1 MKLLLYLLHTT
12 ACITNASKK
21 ALAIQVHVG
30 NKLEKLHMKITRIKI
45 ENFRSIKNTEFNTS
59 DFNIA
64 VGQNNCGKTN
74 FFEAIQFLF
83 NGISS
88 RQNVT
93 ELKHKRQT
101 ENEILVELEFSGAQQ
116 GAENMLNQANK
127 TKILN
132 ALNNND
138 TVVISRST
146 SEDVKKRKFI
156 VNGIEVNPKT
166 GFDKALNDF
175 LPKFEYITTKQYYDE
190 VAKYSKTTP
199 MGIMLSGV
207 LSAIL
212 QENVQYRE
220 FQTKFRELF
229 EDDNSEIKTEFDKVG
244 NNVQMYLE
252 KQFPDCTKVKF
263 EVTAPLFDDL
273 LKNFETTIDDGV
285 ETSAEEKGDGMQRA
299 LMLAIIQAYAD
310 FRKSNEDLGKS
321 FLFFI
326 DEAELHLH
334 PTAQRKLKD
343 VLYTL
348 SNNNDQVFINTHSSV
363 FVADNFEN
371 QSILKVEKLEGQT
384 EFELTTD
391 LDKPYVVFE
400 LLGGSPSD
408 LLLPKNFLIVEGQS
422 EFELLTRVIKRFYS
436 DRPNIQIIKANGDI
450 DQVVRTINSIEKAFI
465 PLNSSIYGTK
475 TVILIDE
482 PSEQT
487 IGGVNQFLLNYK
499 SLKQN
504 GQFFQLVGRD
514 LEQSY
519 PNQVCP
525 IYGNWKKTQEE
536 LDAENETGK
545 RIITGTKKKKLAK
558 HVGLKIT
565 QEQFEN
571 ELNICF
577 LALEKSWELAY

>member
-1 MKLLLYLLHTT
+1 
-12 ACITNASKK
+12 
-21 ALAIQVHVG
+21 
-30 NKLEKLHMKITRIKI
+30 MKITRIKI

-74 FFEAIQFLF
+74 FFEAIQFF
-83 NGISS
+83 YNGLG
-88 RQNVT
+88 RGQNLN
-93 ELKHKRQT
+93 ELKHKRQSN
-101 ENEILVELEFSGAQQ
+101 NEILVELEFSGAQQ
-116 GAENMLNQANK
+116 GAENMQNQTNK
-127 TKILN
+127 TKIQN
-132 ALNNND
+132 ALSESD
-138 TVVISRST
+138 TVVVSRSST
-146 SEDVKKRKFI
+146 DVKKRKFI
-156 VNGIEVNPKT
+156 VNGEEVNPGT

-175 LPKFEYITTKQYYDE
+175 LPKFEYVTTKQYYDA

-212 QENVQYRE
+212 QENEQYQE

-229 EDDNSEIKTEFDKVG
+229 EDDNSEIKTEFDNVG
-244 NNVQMYLE
+244 NNVQVYLE

-263 EVTAPLFDDL
+263 EVTAPVFDDL

-285 ETSAEEKGDGMQRA
+285 ETTAEEKGDGMQRA
-299 LMLAIIQAYAD
+299 LMLAIIQAFAD
-310 FRKSNEDLGKS
+310 FRKSNDDLGKS

-334 PTAQRKLKD
+334 PTAQRKLKN
-343 VLYTL
+343 VLHTL
-348 SNNNDQVFINTHSSV
+348 SRSNDQVFINTHSSV

-371 QSILKVEKLEGQT
+371 QSILKVEKLDGQT
-384 EFELTTD
+384 EFELTNE

-436 DRPNIQIIKANGDI
+436 EKPRIQIIKANGDI
-450 DQVVRTINSIEKAFI
+450 DQVERTINAIEKAFI
-465 PLNSSIYGTK
+465 PLNSSIYSER

-487 IGGVNQFLLNYK
+487 QGGVNQFLQNYGGLN
-499 SLKQN
+499 QN
-504 GQFFQLVGRD
+504 GQFFQLNGRD
-514 LEQSY
+514 IEQSY
-519 PNQVCP
+519 PNQACE
-525 IYGNWKKTQEE
+525 IYGNWRKTQEE
-536 LDAENETGK
+536 LDAVNENGK
-545 RIITGTKKKKLAK
+545 KIITGSKKKKLAK
-558 HVGLKIT
+558 YVGNNIT
-565 QEQFEN
+565 QDQFEN
-571 ELNICF
+571 ELNIC
-577 LALEKSWELAY
+577 LQALEKCWELAY

>member
-1 MKLLLYLLHTT
+1 VFNRKL
-12 ACITNASKK
+12 ITFNSRTNHSREVTSKQK
-21 ALAIQVHVG
+21 
-30 NKLEKLHMKITRIKI
+30 KPHMKITRIKI
-45 ENFRSIKNTEFNTS
+45 ENFRSIKNTEFNTT

-83 NGISS
+83 NGLSKG
-88 RQNVT
+88 QNIF
-93 ELKHKRQT
+93 ELKHKRQS

-116 GAENMLNQANK
+116 GAENMRNQTNK
-127 TKILN
+127 TKILS
-132 ALNNND
+132 ALSESD
-138 TVVISRST
+138 SVVISRST
-146 SEDVKKRKFI
+146 SLDVKKRKFI
-156 VNGIEVNPKT
+156 VKGVEVNPGT

-175 LPKFEYITTKQYYDE
+175 LPKFEYVTTKQYYDA

-207 LSAIL
+207 LTAIL
-212 QENVQYRE
+212 QENIQYQE
-220 FQTKFRELF
+220 FQAKFRELF
-229 EDDNSEIKTEFDKVG
+229 EDDNSEIKTEFDNVG
-244 NNVQMYLE
+244 NRVQIYLE

-263 EVTAPLFDDL
+263 EVTAPVFDDL

-285 ETSAEEKGDGMQRA
+285 ETTAEEKGDGMQRA

-310 FRKSNEDLGKS
+310 FRKSNDDMGKS

-348 SNNNDQVFINTHSSV
+348 SNENDQVFINTHSSV

-371 QSILKVEKLEGQT
+371 QSILKVEKLDGQT
-384 EFELTTD
+384 EFEQTNE

-408 LLLPKNFLIVEGQS
+408 LLLPRNFLIVEGQS

-436 DRPNIQIIKANGDI
+436 DKPKIQIIKANGDI

-465 PLNSSIYGTK
+465 PLESSIYGEK
-475 TVILIDE
+475 TTILIDE

-487 IGGVNQFLLNYK
+487 KGRVTQFLDNHK
-499 SLKQN
+499 SLKN
-504 GQFFQLVGRD
+504 DNRFFKLIGRD

-525 IYGNWKKTQEE
+525 TYGNWRKTQAE
-536 LDAENETGK
+536 LDAVNANDK
-545 RIITGTKKKKLAK
+545 RIITGTKKKQLAK
-558 HVGLKIT
+558 HVGLNIT
-565 QEQFEN
+565 QEQFEDD
-571 ELNICF
+571 LKICF
-577 LALEKSWELAY
+577 QALEKCWELAY

>member
-1 MKLLLYLLHTT
+1 
-12 ACITNASKK
+12 
-21 ALAIQVHVG
+21 
-30 NKLEKLHMKITRIKI
+30 MKITRIKI
-45 ENFRSIKNTEFNTS
+45 ENFRSIKNTEFNTT

-74 FFEAIQFLF
+74 FFESIQFLF
-83 NGISS
+83 NGLS
-88 RQNVT
+88 RGQNVS

-116 GAENMLNQANK
+116 GAENMQNQTNK

-132 ALNNND
+132 ALNESD

-146 SEDVKKRKFI
+146 AVDVKKRKFI
-156 VNGIEVNPKT
+156 VNGEEVNPGT

-175 LPKFEYITTKQYYDE
+175 LPKFEYVTTKQYYDA

-207 LSAIL
+207 LTAIL
-212 QENVQYRE
+212 QENVQYQE
-220 FQTKFRELF
+220 FQAKFRELF
-229 EDDNSEIKTEFDKVG
+229 EDDNSEIKTEFDNVG
-244 NNVQMYLE
+244 NKVQIYLE

-263 EVTAPLFDDL
+263 EVTAPVFDDL

-285 ETSAEEKGDGMQRA
+285 ETTAEEKGDGMQRA

-310 FRKSNEDLGKS
+310 FRKSNDDMGKS

-348 SNNNDQVFINTHSSV
+348 SNENDQVFINTHSSV
-363 FVADNFEN
+363 FVADNFAN
-371 QSILKVEKLEGQT
+371 QSILKVEKSEGQT
-384 EFELTTD
+384 EFELTNE

-408 LLLPKNFLIVEGQS
+408 LLLPQNFLIVEGQS
-422 EFELLTRVIKRFYS
+422 EFELLTRVIKRFYA
-436 DRPNIQIIKANGDI
+436 DQPKIQIIKANGDI
-450 DQVVRTINSIEKAFI
+450 NQVERTINSIEKAFI
-465 PLNSSIYGTK
+465 PLNSSIYGEK
-475 TVILIDE
+475 TTILIDE

-487 IGGVNQFLLNYK
+487 AGGVKQFLDNYK
-499 SLKQN
+499 ALNRN
-504 GQFFQLVGRD
+504 GQFFQLIGRD
-514 LEQSY
+514 IEQSY
-519 PNQVCP
+519 PNQECP
-525 IYGNWKKTQEE
+525 IYGSWKKTQEE
-536 LDAENETGK
+536 LDEVNENDK
-545 RIITGTKKKKLAK
+545 RIITGTKKKQLAK
-558 HVGLKIT
+558 HVGQNIT
-565 QEQFEN
+565 KEQFEN
-571 ELNICF
+571 DLSICHQ
-577 LALEKSWELAY
+577 ALVKCWELAY

>member
-1 MKLLLYLLHTT
+1 
-12 ACITNASKK
+12 
-21 ALAIQVHVG
+21 
-30 NKLEKLHMKITRIKI
+30 MKITRIKI

-74 FFEAIQFLF
+74 FFEAIQFF
-83 NGISS
+83 YNGLG
-88 RQNVT
+88 RGQNIT
-93 ELKHKRQT
+93 ELKYKRQST
-101 ENEILVELEFSGAQQ
+101 NEIFVELEFSGAQQ
-116 GAENMLNQANK
+116 GAENMQNQANK

-132 ALNNND
+132 ALSEND
-138 TVVISRST
+138 TVVVSRS
-146 SEDVKKRKFI
+146 SIDAKKRKFV
-156 VNGIEVNPKT
+156 VNGEEVNPGT

-175 LPKFEYITTKQYYDE
+175 LPKFEYVTTKQYYDA
-190 VAKYSKTTP
+190 VAKYGKTTP

-212 QENVQYRE
+212 QENVQYQE

-229 EDDNSEIKTEFDKVG
+229 EDDTSEIKTEFDNVG
-244 NNVQMYLE
+244 NKVQVYLE

-263 EVTAPLFDDL
+263 EVTAPVFDDL

-285 ETSAEEKGDGMQRA
+285 ETTAEEKGDGMQRA

-310 FRKSNEDLGKS
+310 FRKSNDDLGKS

-343 VLYTL
+343 VLHTL

-408 LLLPKNFLIVEGQS
+408 LLLPKNFMIVEGQS

-436 DRPNIQIIKANGDI
+436 NKPRIQIIKANGDI
-450 DQVVRTINSIEKAFI
+450 DQVERTINAIEKAFI
-465 PLNSSIYGTK
+465 PLNSSIYGAK
-475 TVILIDE
+475 TIILIDE

-487 IGGVNQFLLNYK
+487 IGGVNQFHQNYK
-499 SLKQN
+499 SLNQN

-519 PNQVCP
+519 PNQECP
-525 IYGNWKKTQEE
+525 VYGNWRKTQEE
-536 LDAENETGK
+536 LDAVNENGK
-545 RIITGTKKKKLAK
+545 KIITGSKKKKLAK
-558 HVGLKIT
+558 HVGLNIS
-565 QEQFEN
+565 QAQFEN
-571 ELNICF
+571 ELGICF
-577 LALEKSWELAY
+577 QALEKCWELSY

>member
-1 MKLLLYLLHTT
+1 
-12 ACITNASKK
+12 
-21 ALAIQVHVG
+21 
-30 NKLEKLHMKITRIKI
+30 MKITRIKI
-45 ENFRSIKNTEFNTS
+45 ENFRSIKNTEFNTT

-83 NGISS
+83 NGISKG
-88 RQNVT
+88 QNIS
-93 ELKHKRQT
+93 ELKHKRQS

-116 GAENMLNQANK
+116 GAENMRNQTNK
-127 TKILN
+127 TKILS
-132 ALNNND
+132 ALSESD
-138 TVVISRST
+138 SVVISRST
-146 SEDVKKRKFI
+146 NLDVKKRKFI
-156 VNGIEVNPKT
+156 VNGVEVNPGT

-175 LPKFEYITTKQYYDE
+175 LPKFEYVTTKQYYDA

-207 LSAIL
+207 LTAIL
-212 QENVQYRE
+212 QENVQYQE
-220 FQTKFRELF
+220 FQAKFRELF
-229 EDDNSEIKTEFDKVG
+229 EDDNSEIKTEFDNVG
-244 NNVQMYLE
+244 DRVQIYLE

-263 EVTAPLFDDL
+263 EVTAPVFDDL

-285 ETSAEEKGDGMQRA
+285 ETTAEEKGDGMQRA

-310 FRKSNEDLGKS
+310 FRKSNDDMGKS

-348 SNNNDQVFINTHSSV
+348 SNENDQVFINTHSSV

-371 QSILKVEKLEGQT
+371 QSILKVEKLDGQT
-384 EFELTTD
+384 EFELTNE

-408 LLLPKNFLIVEGQS
+408 LLLPRNFLIVEGQS

-436 DRPNIQIIKANGDI
+436 DKPKIQIIKANGDI

-465 PLNSSIYGTK
+465 PLESSIYGEKIT
-475 TVILIDE
+475 ILIDE

-487 IGGVNQFLLNYK
+487 KGGVNQFLDNHK
-499 SLKQN
+499 SLKN
-504 GQFFQLVGRD
+504 DDRFFQLIGRD

-519 PNQVCP
+519 PSQVCP
-525 IYGNWKKTQEE
+525 TYGNWRKTQVE
-536 LDAENETGK
+536 LDAVNANDK
-545 RIITGTKKKKLAK
+545 RIITGTKKKQLAK
-558 HVGLKIT
+558 HVGLNIT
-565 QEQFEN
+565 QEQFEDD
-571 ELNICF
+571 LKICF
-577 LALEKSWELAY
+577 QALEKCWELAY

>member
-1 MKLLLYLLHTT
+1 
-12 ACITNASKK
+12 
-21 ALAIQVHVG
+21 
-30 NKLEKLHMKITRIKI
+30 MKITRIKI
-45 ENFRSIKNTEFNTS
+45 ENFRSIKKTEFYTS

-74 FFEAIQFLF
+74 FFEAVQFLF
-83 NGISS
+83 NGVA
-88 RQNVT
+88 RGQNIT

-116 GAENMLNQANK
+116 GAKNMLNQANK

-132 ALNNND
+132 ALNKND

-156 VNGIEVNPKT
+156 VDGKEENPKT

-175 LPKFEYITTKQYYDE
+175 LPKFEYITTKQYYDA

-229 EDDNSEIKTEFDKVG
+229 EDDNSEIKTEFDNVG
-244 NNVQMYLE
+244 NNVQIYLE

-263 EVTAPLFDDL
+263 EVTAPVFDDL
-273 LKNFETTIDDGV
+273 LKNFETTINDGV

-310 FRKSNEDLGKS
+310 FRKSNDDLGKS

-348 SNNNDQVFINTHSSV
+348 SNENDQVFINTHSSV

-384 EFELTTD
+384 EFELTTN

-422 EFELLTRVIKRFYS
+422 EFELLTRVIKRFYPNK
-436 DRPNIQIIKANGDI
+436 PNIQIIKANGDVN
-450 DQVVRTINSIEKAFI
+450 QVTRTINSIEKAYI
-465 PLNSSIYGTK
+465 PLNASIYRER

-482 PSEQT
+482 PSKQT
-487 IGGVNQFLLNYK
+487 AGGVNQFLQNNK
-499 SLKQN
+499 SLN
-504 GQFFQLVGRD
+504 RNRQFFQLIGRD

-536 LDAENETGK
+536 LDKENQNGK
-545 RIITGTKKKKLAK
+545 KIITGDKKKKLAK
-558 HVGLKIT
+558 HIGLNIT
-565 QEQFEN
+565 QKQFEN
-571 ELNICF
+571 DMQICF
-577 LALEKSWELAY
+577 QALERTWELAY

>member
-1 MKLLLYLLHTT
+1 
-12 ACITNASKK
+12 
-21 ALAIQVHVG
+21 
-30 NKLEKLHMKITRIKI
+30 MKITRIKI

-74 FFEAIQFLF
+74 FFEAIQFF
-83 NGISS
+83 YNGLG
-88 RQNVT
+88 RGQNIT
-93 ELKHKRQT
+93 ELKYKRQST
-101 ENEILVELEFSGAQQ
+101 NEIFIELEFSGAQQ
-116 GAENMLNQANK
+116 GAKNMRNQTNK
-127 TKILN
+127 TKIIN
-132 ALNNND
+132 ALSEND
-138 TVVISRST
+138 TVIVSRS
-146 SEDVKKRKFI
+146 SIDVKKRKFI
-156 VNGIEVNPKT
+156 INGEEVNPGT

-175 LPKFEYITTKQYYDE
+175 LPKFEYVTTKQYYDA
-190 VAKYSKTTP
+190 VAKYGKTTP

-212 QENVQYRE
+212 QENVQYQE

-229 EDDNSEIKTEFDKVG
+229 EDDTSEIKTEFDNVG
-244 NNVQMYLE
+244 NKVQVYLE

-263 EVTAPLFDDL
+263 EVTAPVFDDL

-310 FRKSNEDLGKS
+310 FRKSNDDLGKS

-343 VLYTL
+343 VLHTL

-363 FVADNFEN
+363 FVADNFDN

-408 LLLPKNFLIVEGQS
+408 LLLPKNFMIVEGQS
-422 EFELLTRVIKRFYS
+422 EFELLTRVIKRFYA
-436 DRPNIQIIKANGDI
+436 DKPRIQIIKANGDI
-450 DQVVRTINSIEKAFI
+450 DQVERTINAIEKAFI

-482 PSEQT
+482 PSTQT
-487 IGGVNQFLLNYK
+487 IGGVNQFHQNYK
-499 SLKQN
+499 STIQN
-504 GQFFQLVGRD
+504 GQFFQLVWRD

-519 PNQVCP
+519 PNQECQT
-525 IYGNWKKTQEE
+525 YGNWRKTQEE
-536 LDAENETGK
+536 LDAVNEKGK
-545 RIITGTKKKKLAK
+545 KIITGSKKKKLAK
-558 HVGLKIT
+558 HVGLNIS
-565 QEQFEN
+565 QQQFES
-571 ELNICF
+571 ELSICF
-577 LALEKSWELAY
+577 QALQKCWELSY

>member
-1 MKLLLYLLHTT
+1 
-12 ACITNASKK
+12 
-21 ALAIQVHVG
+21 
-30 NKLEKLHMKITRIKI
+30 MKIIRIKI

-74 FFEAIQFLF
+74 FFEAIQFF
-83 NGISS
+83 YNGLL
-88 RQNVT
+88 RGQNIT
-93 ELKHKRQT
+93 ELKHKRT
-101 ENEILVELEFSGAQQ
+101 TANEILVELEFSGSQE
-116 GAENMLNQANK
+116 GARNMRNQTNQ
-127 TKILN
+127 TKILA
-132 ALNNND
+132 ALGDSD
-138 TVVISRST
+138 TVIVSRST
-146 SEDVKKRKFI
+146 SDDVKKRKFI
-156 VNGIEVNPKT
+156 VNGEEVNPGT

-175 LPKFEYITTKQYYDE
+175 LPKFEYITTKQYYDA
-190 VAKYSKTTP
+190 VAKYGKTTP

-212 QENVQYRE
+212 QENVLYQE
-220 FQTKFRELF
+220 FQAKFRELF
-229 EDDNSEIKTEFDKVG
+229 EEDDSEIKTEFDNVG
-244 NNVQMYLE
+244 NKVQIYLE

-263 EVTAPLFDDL
+263 EVTAPIFDDL
-273 LKNFETTIDDGV
+273 LKNFETTIDDGI

-310 FRKSNEDLGKS
+310 FRKSNDDLGKS

-371 QSILKVEKLEGQT
+371 QSIFKVEKLDGQT

-391 LDKPYVVFE
+391 TDKPYVVFE

-408 LLLPKNFLIVEGQS
+408 LLLPRNFLIVEGQS
-422 EFELLTRVIKRFYS
+422 EFELLTRVIKRFYN

-450 DQVVRTINSIEKAFI
+450 DQIERTINSIEKAFI
-465 PLNSSIYGTK
+465 PLNSSIYGEK

-487 IGGVNQFLLNYK
+487 QAGVAQFLRNYRSLN
-499 SLKQN
+499 QN
-504 GQFFQLVGRD
+504 GRFFQLVGR
-514 LEQSY
+514 
-519 PNQVCP
+519 
-525 IYGNWKKTQEE
+525 
-536 LDAENETGK
+536 GK
-545 RIITGTKKKKLAK
+545 S
-558 HVGLKIT
+558 VV
-565 QEQFEN
+565 
-571 ELNICF
+571 
-577 LALEKSWELAY
+577 

>member
-1 MKLLLYLLHTT
+1 
-12 ACITNASKK
+12 
-21 ALAIQVHVG
+21 
-30 NKLEKLHMKITRIKI
+30 MKIVRIKI
-45 ENFRSIKNTEFNTS
+45 ENFRSIKSTEFNTS

-74 FFEAIQFLF
+74 FFEAIQFF
-83 NGISS
+83 YNGLGRGQSI
-88 RQNVT
+88 T
-93 ELKHKRQT
+93 ELKHKRNT
-101 ENEILVELEFSGAQQ
+101 SNEILVEIEFSGAQQ
-116 GAENMLNQANK
+116 GAENMQNQTNK
-127 TKILN
+127 TKIIN
-132 ALNNND
+132 ALSDND
-138 TVVISRST
+138 TVIVSRTSST
-146 SEDVKKRKFI
+146 DVKKRKFV
-156 VNGIEVNPKT
+156 VNGEEVNPGT

-175 LPKFEYITTKQYYDE
+175 LPKFEYVTTRQNYDA

-212 QENVQYRE
+212 QENTQYRE
-220 FQTKFRELF
+220 FQSKFRELF
-229 EDDNSEIKTEFDKVG
+229 EDDNSEIKTEFDNVG
-244 NNVQMYLE
+244 NNVQIYLE

-263 EVTAPLFDDL
+263 EVTAPVFDDL

-310 FRKSNEDLGKS
+310 FRKSNDDLGKS

-371 QSILKVEKLEGQT
+371 QSILKVEKSEGQT
-384 EFELTTD
+384 EFELTTN

-408 LLLPKNFLIVEGQS
+408 LLLPKNFIIVEGQS

-436 DRPNIQIIKANGDI
+436 EKPNIQIIKANGDI
-450 DQVVRTINSIEKAFI
+450 DQVERTINSIEKSFI
-465 PLNSSIYGTK
+465 PLNSSIYGEK

-482 PSEQT
+482 PSTQT
-487 IGGVNQFLLNYK
+487 SGGVNQFHQNYP
-499 SLKQN
+499 SLIRN

-519 PNQVCP
+519 PNQECE
-525 IYGNWKKTQEE
+525 IYGNWRKSQEE
-536 LDAENETGK
+536 LDQLNENGK
-545 RIITGTKKKKLAK
+545 RIITGAKKKKLAK
-558 HVGLKIT
+558 HIGLNIT

-571 ELNICF
+571 DLSICF
-577 LALEKSWELAY
+577 SALEKCWELAY

>member
-1 MKLLLYLLHTT
+1 
-12 ACITNASKK
+12 
-21 ALAIQVHVG
+21 
-30 NKLEKLHMKITRIKI
+30 MKITRIKI
-45 ENFRSIKNTEFNTS
+45 ENFRSIKNTEFNTT

-74 FFEAIQFLF
+74 FFESIQFLF
-83 NGISS
+83 NGLS
-88 RQNVT
+88 RGQNVS
-93 ELKHKRQT
+93 ELKHKRQA

-116 GAENMLNQANK
+116 GAENMQNQTNK

-132 ALNNND
+132 ALNESD

-146 SEDVKKRKFI
+146 AVDVKKRKFI
-156 VNGIEVNPKT
+156 VNGEEVNPGT
-166 GFDKALNDF
+166 GFDKVLNDF
-175 LPKFEYITTKQYYDE
+175 LPKFEYVTTKQYYDA

-207 LSAIL
+207 LTAIL
-212 QENVQYRE
+212 QENVQYQE
-220 FQTKFRELF
+220 FQAKFRELF
-229 EDDNSEIKTEFDKVG
+229 EDDNSEIKTEFDNVG
-244 NNVQMYLE
+244 NKVQIYLE

-263 EVTAPLFDDL
+263 EVTAPVFDDL

-285 ETSAEEKGDGMQRA
+285 ETTAEEKGDGMQRA

-310 FRKSNEDLGKS
+310 FRKSNDDMGKS

-348 SNNNDQVFINTHSSV
+348 SNENDQVFINTHSSV
-363 FVADNFEN
+363 FVADNFAN
-371 QSILKVEKLEGQT
+371 QSILKVEKSEGQT
-384 EFELTTD
+384 EFELTNE

-408 LLLPKNFLIVEGQS
+408 LLLPQNFLIVEGQS
-422 EFELLTRVIKRFYS
+422 EFELLTRVIKRFYA
-436 DRPNIQIIKANGDI
+436 DQPKIQIIKANGDI
-450 DQVVRTINSIEKAFI
+450 NQVERTINSIEKVFI
-465 PLNSSIYGTK
+465 PLNSSIYGEK
-475 TVILIDE
+475 TTILIDE

-487 IGGVNQFLLNYK
+487 AGGVKQFLDNYK
-499 SLKQN
+499 ALNRN

-514 LEQSY
+514 IEQSY
-519 PNQVCP
+519 PNQECP

-536 LDAENETGK
+536 LDEVDENEK
-545 RIITGTKKKKLAK
+545 RIITGTKKKQLAK
-558 HVGLKIT
+558 HVGQNIT
-565 QEQFEN
+565 KEQFEN
-571 ELNICF
+571 DLSICHQ
-577 LALEKSWELAY
+577 ALVKCWKLAY